1 MNWKLILQLSLFA
14 VGMGLATVY
23 FISSNV
29 EPMFWLP
36 ILLLCGYLIASHA
49 PGRLFAHGVA
59 LGLVNS
65 FWITVSHILFFTQ
78 YIANHAQEAE
88 AMKSM
93 PLPDSPRLMMAMV
106 GPVIGLIS
114 GIVIGVFA
122 VLAGKF
128 FVKAK
133 GLRTAAHV

>member
-1 MNWKLILQLSLFA
+1 MERWCAWKPNSTPLLWPCKDSE
-14 VGMGLATVY
+14 
-23 FISSNV
+23 S
-29 EPMFWLP
+29 EP
-36 ILLLCGYLIASHA
+36 
-49 PGRLFAHGVA
+49 
-59 LGLVNS
+59 
-65 FWITVSHILFFTQ
+65 ILFFTQ

-122 VLAGKF
+122 VLAGRF